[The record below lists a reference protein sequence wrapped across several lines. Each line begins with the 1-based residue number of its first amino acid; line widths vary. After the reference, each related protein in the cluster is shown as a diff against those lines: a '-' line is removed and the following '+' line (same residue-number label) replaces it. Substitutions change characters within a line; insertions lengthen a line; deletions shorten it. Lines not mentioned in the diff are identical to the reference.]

1 MVKTSISN
9 VYIVSSKNTVMVLL
23 QLFFFKKKNNQKF
36 LLYTCKYVK
45 TSYKFVQK
53 LKNYKTIRTVWIQS
67 KTNSNNLKNYLK
79 KQKNQNIVE
88 KTKNLK
94 KNTIFF
100 SLNCSDLI
108 VWQLYYTHC
117 IFTSLNKFSSTKIYN
132 ENNYFFFSRPLLSLH
147 RFDIQKIC
155 FFCKLPVFADKTNQK
170 LFYSRNRIRK
180 QVLPLFRFFFN
191 PEIDKL
197 LFQFSEILNDEQDYL
212 NLITNKFYNQLEY
225 KNTQYKYLDPSIF
238 SKLPYLFCRKILKK
252 TFETYYTKR
261 INFFIIETLVTVL
274 TNTSYSKLY
283 LDRNIQNKNLFF
295 KKKFLPEEIQ
305 KKHKVKEPLLFFL
318 PKKGFYRN

>member
-1 MVKTSISN
+1 
-9 VYIVSSKNTVMVLL
+9 MVLL
-23 QLFFFKKKNNQKF
+23 QLFFLKKKKINQK
-36 LLYTCKYVK
+36 LLVHTSKYVK

-53 LKNYKTIRTVWIQS
+53 LKNFKTIRTVWIQS
-67 KTNSNNLKNYLK
+67 KINSNIFKNYLK

-94 KNTIFF
+94 KKSIFF
-100 SLNCSDLI
+100 SLNCSDLV
-108 VWQLYYTHC
+108 VWQLYY
-117 IFTSLNKFSSTKIYN
+117 IDFISTSLNKFSSTKIHN
-132 ENNYFFFSRPLLSLH
+132 ENNYFFFSRPLLPLN

-155 FFCKLPVFADKTNQK
+155 FFCRLPFFPDKTNQK

-252 TFETYYTKR
+252 TFETYFTKR
-261 INFFIIETLVTVL
+261 INFFTIETLVIFL
-274 TNTSYSKLY
+274 TNASYSKLY
-283 LDRNIQNKNLFF
+283 LDINIQNKNFF
-295 KKKFLPEEIQ
+295 LKKEVLTQKIKKKHRI
-305 KKHKVKEPLLFFL
+305 KEPLFFFL
-318 PKKGFYRN
+318 PKKGFYKN